1 MALAKYGGMIIE
13 LVGSIAGNVYFNT
26 QAGPAVRAW
35 GCKPNRRTVLQ
46 NEVRVLVQKLQ
57 KEWQDVSDDDRELWN
72 RLAAYRKVGQKNG
85 TGHFINAHQLFI
97 QSNFYRLRYN
107 QPLLTTPSFTKGDVL
122 PVTCTVALDPFI
134 GDLIVT
140 LDRIPNG
147 VIEFIVIE
155 ASQRVPPTRNNAQGL
170 FRQMIFSTSSLPLQ
184 NITAAYESV
193 FGRKA
198 TTGDTI
204 FVRCAAA
211 DKDTGAITTFFEVKT
226 TLV

>member
-57 KEWQDVSDDDRELWN
+57 KDWQELGDDDRELWN
-72 RLAAYRKVGQKNG
+72 RLAPYLGKKQKNG
-85 TGHFINAHQLFI
+85 TGHVINAHQMFI
-97 QSNFYRLRYN
+97 QANFYRLRYG
-107 QPLLTTPSFTKGDVL
+107 QPLLTSPSFVKGGVQ
-122 PVTCTVALDPFI
+122 PVTCTVAIDPFI

-140 LDRIPNG
+140 LDRIPVG
-147 VIEFIVIE
+147 AREFIIIE

-184 NITAAYESV
+184 NITASYEAV

-198 TTGDTI
+198 ASGDTI

-211 DKDTGAITTFFEVKT
+211 DKDNGEVTTFFEVKT
-226 TLV
+226 TLL